1 LYGRVLVSRTG
12 TIPEYAPMSSAR
24 VVLVTAANR
33 EEAERIAHA
42 LVEERLAACVNL
54 VGGVLSIYR
63 WQEAIETAEEVLLL
77 IKTRQ
82 EAVDALRRRV
92 QELHSYEVPEFLVLA
107 LEQESEAY
115 LAWILANVR

>member
-1 LYGRVLVSRTG
+1 
-12 TIPEYAPMSSAR
+12 MSAAR

-54 VGGVLSIYR
+54 VGGVRSIYR
-63 WQEAIETAEEVLLL
+63 WQDAIETAEEVLLL

-82 EAVDALRRRV
+82 EAVDGLRRRV
-92 QELHSYEVPEFLVLA
+92 QELHSYDVPEFLVLA
-107 LEQESEAY
+107 VEQASEAY
-115 LAWILANVR
+115 LAWILANVP